1 MEVTN
6 DNSCSW
12 IKDLISRTNIKTLRS
27 NEDCEWLVI
36 GAGYTGLSAA
46 RKLGQFY
53 QNQKI
58 ILIDSQLAG
67 EGASSRNSGYL
78 VDTTLNDGFSSNK
91 DLDNYKKKTD
101 IYDLG
106 INTVKKFISEYQ
118 VDCDWNECGK
128 YFASSKKED
137 EKILRNFSNTLK
149 KLGFEHN
156 LLSNNELSK
165 RLGTN
170 FYNVALHTKGGVLLH
185 PGKLVRAMID
195 VLPKNVFLYENSSLL
210 SWKKTKDIISCKFKN
225 GRINTKKIIF
235 ATNGFL
241 KSLGI
246 KSSYNF
252 PITLTASMTRSLTD
266 DEFKSIGQPKEWGVL
281 PVRPMG
287 ATIRMTKDKRILIR
301 NTAEVYNPFRMSKFD
316 LEKRSINQKIGIQK
330 RFPQLPEDIIQSS
343 WSGVVSRTRNSS
355 QIFEK
360 IDNNVFAA
368 GCYNGSGIGV
378 GTLFGEQIAI
388 KASEENSKEIEII
401 EARNKPTWL
410 PPQPFLNL
418 GVKTRLIYERI
429 RARSEI

>member
-6 DNSCSW
+6 DNGCSW
-12 IKDLISRTNIKTLRS
+12 IKDLTPRTNIKTLQS
-27 NEDCEWLVI
+27 NDDSEWLII

-46 RKLGQFY
+46 RKLGQLY
-53 QNQKI
+53 PNQKI
-58 ILIDSQLAG
+58 IIVDAQLAG

-78 VDTTLNDGFSSNK
+78 VDTTLNDGFTSNK
-91 DLDNYKKKTD
+91 ELDNYKKKAD

-106 INTVKKFISEYQ
+106 IKVVKKFINEYQ

-128 YFASSKKED
+128 YFASSKIED
-137 EKILRNFSNTLK
+137 EKILRNFSNTLS

-170 FYNVALHTKGGVLLH
+170 FYNIALHTKGGVLLH

-195 VLPKNVFLYENSSLL
+195 VLPKNVCLYENSSLL
-210 SWKKTKDIISCKFKN
+210 NWNKTKDIISCEFKN
-225 GRINTKKIIF
+225 GKIKTKKIIF

-246 KSSYNF
+246 KSNYNF
-252 PITLTASMTRSLTD
+252 PITLTASMTRILTNE
-266 DEFKSIGQPKEWGVL
+266 EFKSIGEPNEWGVL

-287 ATIRMTKDKRILIR
+287 ATIRMTKDRRILIR
-301 NTAEVYNPFRMSKFD
+301 NTAEIHNPFKMSNSN
-316 LEKRSINQKIGIQK
+316 LEKRSISQKIGIRK
-330 RFPQLPEDIIQSS
+330 RFPQLPDNIIQSS
-343 WSGVVSRTRNSS
+343 WSGIVSRSRNSS

-388 KASEENSKEIEII
+388 KASEDNTNEIETI

-418 GVKTRLIYERI
+418 GVKTRLIYERL

>member
-6 DNSCSW
+6 DNGCSW
-12 IKDLISRTNIKTLRS
+12 IKDLSPRTNIKTLQS
-27 NEDCEWLVI
+27 NDDCEWLVI

-46 RKLGQFY
+46 RKLGQLY
-53 QNQKI
+53 PNQKI
-58 ILIDSQLAG
+58 ILVDAQLAG
-67 EGASSRNSGYL
+67 EGASGRNSGYL
-78 VDTTLNDGFSSNK
+78 VDTTLNDGFTSNK
-91 DLDNYKKKTD
+91 ELDNYKKKAD

-106 INTVKKFISEYQ
+106 INAVKKFINEHQ
-118 VDCDWNECGK
+118 VDCDWNERGK
-128 YFASSKKED
+128 YFASSQKED
-137 EKILRNFSNTLK
+137 EKILRNFSDTLT

-156 LLSNNELSK
+156 LLSNDELSK

-170 FYNVALHTKGGVLLH
+170 FYDVALHTKGGVLLH

-195 VLPKNVFLYENSSLL
+195 VLPKNVCLYENSSLL
-210 SWKKTKDIISCKFKN
+210 SWNKTKDIISCEFKYGN
-225 GRINTKKIIF
+225 INTKNIIF

-246 KSSYNF
+246 KSNYNF
-252 PITLTASMTRSLTD
+252 PITLTASMTRILTD
-266 DEFKSIGQPKEWGVL
+266 EEFKSIGEPKEWGVL

-287 ATIRMTKDKRILIR
+287 ATIRMTKDRRILIR
-301 NTAEVYNPFRMSKFD
+301 NTAEVHNPFAMSKSN
-316 LEKRSINQKIGIQK
+316 LEKRSINQRIGIKK
-330 RFPQLPEDIIQSS
+330 RFPQLPDDIIQSS
-343 WSGVVSRTRNSS
+343 WSGIVSRTRNSS

-388 KASEENSKEIEII
+388 KASEDNTKEIETI
-401 EARNKPTWL
+401 EERNKPTWL

-418 GVKTRLIYERI
+418 GVKTRLIYERL

>member
-1 MEVTN
+1 MYLVN
-6 DNSCSW
+6 DQFCSW
-12 IKDLISRTNIKTLRS
+12 VNDLNKRSNIKILEKNKS
-27 NEDCEWLVI
+27 CDWLIV

-46 RKLGQFY
+46 RKLSELHPD
-53 QNQKI
+53 QKI
-58 ILIDSQLAG
+58 IIIDAQLAG

-78 VDTTLNDGFSSNK
+78 VDTTLNDGFTSNK
-91 DLDNYKKKTD
+91 ELDKYKKKAD

-106 INTVKKFISEYQ
+106 INAVKKFINEYQ

-137 EKILRNFSNTLK
+137 EKILRNFSVTLS
-149 KLGFEHN
+149 KLGYEHN
-156 LLSNNELSK
+156 ILSNNELLK

-170 FYNVALHTKGGVLLH
+170 FYNIALHTKGGILLH
-185 PGKLVRAMID
+185 PGKLVRAMVD
-195 VLPKNVFLYENSSLL
+195 VLPKNVCLYENSSLL
-210 SWKKTKDIISCKFKN
+210 SWNKNKDEISCEFKN
-225 GRINTKKIIF
+225 GKIKTKKIIF

-246 KSSYNF
+246 KSNYNF
-252 PITLTASMTRSLTD
+252 PITLTASMTRPLTNE
-266 DEFKSIGQPKEWGVL
+266 EFASIGQPKEWGVL

-301 NTAEVYNPFRMSKFD
+301 NTAEVYNPFKMKKYD
-316 LEKRSINQKIGIQK
+316 LEKRSINQRIGIKK

-378 GTLFGEQIAI
+378 GTLFGEQIAL
-388 KASEENSKEIEII
+388 KSSDQYTKEIEII

-418 GVKTRLIYERI
+418 GVKTRLIYERL
-429 RARSEI
+429 RARSDI

>member
-1 MEVTN
+1 MEVVN

-12 IKDLISRTNIKTLRS
+12 VNDLNPRTNIQALS
-27 NEDCEWLVI
+27 SDLNCEWLII

-46 RKLGQFY
+46 RKLGQLY
-53 QNQKI
+53 PNQQI
-58 ILIDSQLAG
+58 FIVDAQLAG

-78 VDTTLNDGFSSNK
+78 VDTTLNDGFTSNK
-91 DLDNYKKKTD
+91 ELENYKKKAD
-101 IYDLG
+101 IYKLG
-106 INTVKKFISEYQ
+106 IEAVKRFVKEYQ

-137 EKILRNFSNTLK
+137 QKILENFSETLS

-156 LLSNNELSK
+156 ILFNKDLTK

-170 FYNVALHTKGGVLLH
+170 FYNIALHTKGGILLH

-195 VLPKNVFLYENSSLL
+195 TLPENVNLYENSLL
-210 SWKKTKDIISCKFKN
+210 LNWKKINGIINCNFKN
-225 GRINTKKIIF
+225 GSIKTKKIIF
-235 ATNGFL
+235 ATNGYL

-246 KSSYNF
+246 KTNYNF

-266 DEFKSIGQPKEWGVL
+266 SEFKSIGEPKEWGVL

-287 ATIRMTKDKRILIR
+287 ATIRFTKDRRILIR
-301 NTAEVYNPFRMSKFD
+301 NTAEVHNPYQMKKSE
-316 LEKRSINQKIGIQK
+316 LVKRALTQKIGIKK
-330 RFPQLPEDIIQSS
+330 RFPQLPDNIVQST

-360 IDNNVFAA
+360 IDDNIFVA

-388 KASEENSKEIEII
+388 KASNENSKEIKTIEI
-401 EARNKPTWL
+401 RNKPTWL

-418 GVKTRLIYERI
+418 GVKTRLIYERL